1 MKKTILA
8 ILILLCCAGP
18 AMADALDTFL
28 DNINVQAAADRH
40 GAVASIGSHFGVPYS
55 DVELIM
61 GTTGSLSDAFMILQ
75 FGRWTGLSRD
85 RIMGVYGSRKGQGWG
100 AMAKELG
107 IKPGSAEFHALKNG
121 DFDYDPRRPYHDDD
135 KGGSSSKSG
144 YSDKD
149 SGKGGKSDK
158 SGNSDKSGGK
168 GNKKGSGNSD
178 ELPPS
183 DQGGG
188 KGKKK

>member
-1 MKKTILA
+1 MKKTIFTLCV
-8 ILILLCCAGP
+8 LLCCAGT

-28 DNINVQAAADRH
+28 DNVNVQAAGDRH

-55 DVELIM
+55 DVELLM
-61 GTTGSLSDAFMILQ
+61 GTTGSLADAFMVLQ

-107 IKPGSAEFHALKNG
+107 IKPGSAEFHALKSG
-121 DFDYDPRRPYHDDD
+121 DFGYDPRRPYGDDD
-135 KGGSSSKSG
+135 KGGTSKKG
-144 YSDKD
+144 GPSDNG
-149 SGKGGKSDK
+149 SGKGGKPDK
-158 SGNSDKSGGK
+158 GGNSDKGGGK
-168 GNKKGSGNSD
+168 GNKKGPDNGD
-178 ELPPS
+178 DLLPS

>member
-1 MKKTILA
+1 MKKTILT
-8 ILILLCCAGP
+8 LCFLLCCAGP

-28 DNINVQAAADRH
+28 GNINVQAAGDRH

-55 DVELIM
+55 DVELLM
-61 GTTGSLSDAFMILQ
+61 GTTGSLADAFMVLQ
-75 FGRWTGLSRD
+75 IGRWTGLSRD

-121 DFDYDPRRPYHDDD
+121 DFGYDPRRPYRGDD
-135 KGGSSSKSG
+135 KGGASNKGG
-144 YSDKD
+144 YSDNGP
-149 SGKGGKSDK
+149 GKGGKPDK
-158 SGNSDKSGGK
+158 GENFD
-168 GNKKGSGNSD
+168 N
-178 ELPPS
+178 
-183 DQGGG
+183 GGG

>member
-8 ILILLCCAGP
+8 ICILLCCAGQ

-28 DNINVQAAADRH
+28 DNVNVQAAGDRH
-40 GAVASIGSHFGVPYS
+40 GAIANIGSHFGVPSS
-55 DVELIM
+55 DVELLM
-61 GTTGSLSDAFMILQ
+61 GTTGSLADAFMVLQ
-75 FGRWTGLSRD
+75 LGRWTGLSRD

-100 AMAKELG
+100 VMAKELG

-121 DFDYDPRRPYHDDD
+121 DFGYDPRRPYDD
-135 KGGSSSKSG
+135 KGDASK
-144 YSDKD
+144 
-149 SGKGGKSDK
+149 KGGAADRGGKPDK
-158 SGNSDKSGGK
+158 AGNSDKGGGK
-168 GNKKGSGNSD
+168 GNKKGPGNND
-178 ELPPS
+178 NLLPS

>member
-1 MKKTILA
+1 MKRTVIALC
-8 ILILLCCAGP
+8 ILLCCAGP

-40 GAVASIGSHFGVPYS
+40 GAVAGIGSHFGVPFS

-85 RIMGVYGSRKGQGWG
+85 RIMSVYGSRKGQGWG
-100 AMAKELG
+100 VIAKELG
-107 IKPGSAEFHALKNG
+107 IKPGSAQFHALKSG
-121 DFDYDPRRPYHDDD
+121 DFGYDPHHPYHDDD
-135 KGGSSSKSG
+135 KSAGKSG
-144 YSDKD
+144 S
-149 SGKGGKSDK
+149 SGKG
-158 SGNSDKSGGK
+158 GGK
-168 GNKKGSGNSD
+168 GNKKGSGGND
-178 ELPPS
+178 ELP